1 MTEKRENKKLKSL
14 IRFHSA
20 KERRIKNCMA
30 GLGGEGEKKKKKQ
43 RKRLKNTNEYTEQ
56 VKTQE

>member
-43 RKRLKNTNEYTEQ
+43 RKRFK
-56 VKTQE
+56 KSK